1 MSKHVI
7 LATES
12 DSTRIHYFLGYRDDR
27 DVYDARWTPDPWKAR
42 WIDAAEAVI
51 EVNLLAELYP
61 NLHLKAW
68 PLDTFRIPGSG

>member
-12 DSTRIHYFLGYRDDR
+12 SSTRIRYFLGYRDEG
-27 DVYDARWTPDPWKAR
+27 DVGDARWTADPWKAH

-51 EVNLLAELYP
+51 EVKLLAQLHP
-61 NLHLKAW
+61 NLHLKSW
-68 PLDTFRIPGSG
+68 SLDTFSIPKSD